1 MQDFLCRR
9 GRRWPRVARSW
20 VNVPLGVIG
29 GAPEQRFGG
38 FARSAL
44 AGPFAV
50 SWPLH
55 HALLGVVA
63 DRGRALQ
70 LVWE

>member
-1 MQDFLCRR
+1 VAARCKKLGQRSAGGGWR
-9 GRRWPRVARSW
+9 G
-20 VNVPLGVIG
+20 
-29 GAPEQRFGG
+29 PEQRFGG

-70 LVWE
+70 LMWE

>member
-1 MQDFLCRR
+1 MPATPWSDAQRSPLDSCLR
-9 GRRWPRVARSW
+9 GSCLVT
-20 VNVPLGVIG
+20 
-29 GAPEQRFGG
+29 PEQRFGG

-44 AGPFAV
+44 AGPLAV